1 MNGQSLWG
9 AREAGTEEVG
19 PDGGETLQDQ
29 EEVEH
34 GGEERWLWSRNDQV
48 HVSAALSLTVVWL
61 QQNAEILWLTDLDG
75 VFALL
80 PGT

>member
-1 MNGQSLWG
+1 M
-9 AREAGTEEVG
+9 
-19 PDGGETLQDQ
+19 
-29 EEVEH
+29 EH